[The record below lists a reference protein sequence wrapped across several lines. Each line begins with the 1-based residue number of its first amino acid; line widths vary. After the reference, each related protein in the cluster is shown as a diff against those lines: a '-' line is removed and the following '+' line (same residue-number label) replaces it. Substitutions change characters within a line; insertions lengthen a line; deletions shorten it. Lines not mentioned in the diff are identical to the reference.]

1 MTYKIK
7 SKNREIKHRA
17 TIIRVGW
24 FELENEAQRKF
35 GSNYSEL
42 TEKEKVK
49 ISKKVA
55 KQYHF

>member
-1 MTYKIK
+1 MTYKVK

-24 FELENEAQRKF
+24 YELENESQKQF